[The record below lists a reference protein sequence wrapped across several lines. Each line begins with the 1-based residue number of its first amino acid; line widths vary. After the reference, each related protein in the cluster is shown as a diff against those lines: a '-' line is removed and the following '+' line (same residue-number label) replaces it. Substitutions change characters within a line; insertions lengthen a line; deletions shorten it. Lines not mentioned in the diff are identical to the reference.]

1 MPDKI
6 IDIRSDT
13 VTVPTSEMRKAI
25 AEAAVGDDVFGED
38 PTTIELER
46 EVAKLLGKEA
56 ALLTPSGTMANQI
69 SIACSTERGDEII
82 VEADSHVFQYETGAP
97 GILSGVQMRCV
108 PSERG
113 APDPDEVRKAI
124 RGADYW
130 LPKTS
135 LLIVENTH
143 NRKSGAVVPIE
154 KIREYREIADEHNLK
169 MHCDGA
175 RLWNAAEAAGLE
187 PREFAE
193 PFDSVSVCFSKG
205 LGAPIG
211 SCVGGDRAF
220 ITRARKFRKVLGG
233 GMRQSGIVAA
243 GALFALRNNNPK
255 LADDRRNAI
264 FFAEN
269 LADVRGISID
279 PDKIETNI
287 VIFELPELCEP
298 TDFLNKCSEKSLRM
312 VPFGGRSIRAVFH
325 FQVDRASTE
334 KALEIINDV
343 MKNY

>member
-1 MPDKI
+1 MIDKI

-13 VTVPTSEMRKAI
+13 ITVPTPEMRKAI
-25 AEAAVGDDVFGED
+25 AGAAVGDDVFGED

-46 EVAKLLGKEA
+46 EVAELLGKES

-69 SIACSTERGDEII
+69 SIACSTERGDEVI

-97 GILSGVQMRCV
+97 GILSGVQLRCV
-108 PSERG
+108 ASERG
-113 APDPDEVRKAI
+113 APDPDEIRKAI
-124 RGADYW
+124 RGTDYW
-130 LPKTS
+130 LPKTG
-135 LLIVENTH
+135 LIIVENTH
-143 NRKSGAVVPIE
+143 NRKSGAVAPIE
-154 KIREYREIADEHNLK
+154 KIREYRKIADENNLK

-187 PREFAE
+187 PRELVE

-211 SCVGGDRAF
+211 SCVAGDREF
-220 ITRARKFRKVLGG
+220 IVRARKFRKVLGG

-243 GALFALRNNNPK
+243 GALFALRNNRPK
-255 LADDRRNAI
+255 LADDRRNAK

-269 LADVRGISID
+269 LAMIRGISID

-287 VIFELPELCEP
+287 VIFELPELFDP
-298 TDFLNKCSEKSLRM
+298 TDFLNKCSEKGLRT

-325 FQVDRASTE
+325 FQVDRAATE

-343 MKNY
+343 MKNH